1 MNGDCITEFL
11 NHPRKSPQ
19 EVVEALK
26 NDLLSR
32 DIRRS
37 KEAAALVRMSLDITA
52 RAKRTGTKIVTM
64 IDNEVVHLDPESPLI
79 PDVSSLIAIADELHP
94 DTPRV
99 PVWTPDF
106 SVNHA
111 DS

>member
-1 MNGDCITEFL
+1 
-11 NHPRKSPQ
+11 
-19 EVVEALK
+19 
-26 NDLLSR
+26 
-32 DIRRS
+32 
-37 KEAAALVRMSLDITA
+37 
-52 RAKRTGTKIVTM
+52 M